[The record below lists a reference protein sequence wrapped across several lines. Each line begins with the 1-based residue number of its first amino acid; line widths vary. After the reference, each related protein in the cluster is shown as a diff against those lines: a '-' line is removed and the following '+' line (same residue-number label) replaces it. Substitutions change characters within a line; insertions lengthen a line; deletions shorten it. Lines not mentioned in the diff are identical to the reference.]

1 MKSKQGRSK
10 HSQQPQS
17 GQSLQS
23 QQSVHVKKSNQTRKL
38 SVFAIFNSEGN
49 QGSLASS
56 KYGLGTDGLRT
67 FNNEESK
74 KRIRM
79 RTPSMM
85 KEIGI

>member
-1 MKSKQGRSK
+1 MKSKLGRSK

-17 GQSLQS
+17 GQSQS